1 MNEKRKMIIDAAVK
15 LFAAKGYHATSIQEI
30 VEKCEIAKGSFYNYF
45 KSKEELLISIFKY
58 FHESAKINLLKVEND
73 FSLTEREKY
82 MKQINLHIEQMT
94 TNTDFIQM
102 FVREQMVHISEELD
116 QFIHFVRK
124 ESIEWSGGKVRKIY
138 PDIEEEYILDC
149 ALIVDSLLKQYL
161 SILFFDKDSDIKERI
176 APFLLN
182 RLDSI
187 VEGFLKHQDPLLK
200 TLEYGGCMEREP
212 DIKTQLQ
219 IEVSNLIEMLEG
231 KTADINKIVLDVLF
245 EIQRELGEENPK
257 KIVLESLLLM
267 LESKGNQDKASGK
280 IIRMMKEYLSQREM
294 N

>member
-1 MNEKRKMIIDAAVK
+1 MNEKRKMIIDAALK
-15 LFAAKGYHATSIQEI
+15 LFAAKGYHSTSIQEI

-58 FHESAKINLLKVEND
+58 FHETAKSSLLKVEND
-73 FSLTEREKY
+73 SSLTEREKY
-82 MKQINLHIEQMT
+82 ITQINLHIEKMT
-94 TNTDFIQM
+94 QNTDFIQM

-124 ESIEWSGGKVRKIY
+124 ESIEWSGGKVRRLY
-138 PDIEEEYILDC
+138 PDLPKEYILDC

-200 TLEYGGCMEREP
+200 TMEFGGCTREP
-212 DIKTQLQ
+212 DVKTVLQ
-219 IEVSNLIEMLEG
+219 VEVSNMIEMLEG
-231 KTADINKIVLDVLF
+231 KTTGDHKKVLDVLL
-245 EIQRELGEENPK
+245 EIHREVGEETPN

-267 LESKGNQDKASGK
+267 LQSKGSKAIASGPVS
-280 IIRMMKEYLSQREM
+280 RLLKEYIS

>member
-1 MNEKRKMIIDAAVK
+1 MNEKRKMIIDVAVK

-58 FHESAKINLLKVEND
+58 FHETAKNSLLKVEND
-73 FSLTEREKY
+73 SSLTEREKY
-82 MKQINLHIEQMT
+82 IKQINLHIEQMT

-102 FVREQMVHISEELD
+102 FVREQMVHISDELD

-124 ESIEWSGGKVRKIY
+124 ESIEWSSSKVRKLY
-138 PDIEEEYILDC
+138 PDLPDEYILDC

-200 TLEYGGCMEREP
+200 TMEYGGCMEREP
-212 DIKTQLQ
+212 DMKTQLH
-219 IEVSNLIEMLEG
+219 IEVSKRIEMLEG
-231 KTADINKIVLDVLF
+231 KTTDSNKIVLDVLF

-267 LESKGNQDKASGK
+267 LESKWNQDKEYGNV
-280 IIRMMKEYLSQREM
+280 IRRMKEYLHR
-294 N
+294 